1 MEIYWIKDRKK
12 CGPATVVD
20 VVSMVHAGELTPETQ
35 GWHAGC
41 SGWMPLKELPALV
54 DFLNPREPE
63 EEEEKEQGEDISESR
78 DDNAS
83 EETLPPVPPKQE
95 DRSAEMNLP
104 DGMIPLADFRL
115 PSARVRLLAR
125 LVDMS
130 VYSSLMFIVFYLT
143 DTQFSMNLLPYGPMF
158 WLGLIGMEAVS
169 LHLTGTTPG
178 KRLMG
183 IRVFS
188 GVSAGEQMTALVPQI
203 GFAQALW
210 RSFMVFIG
218 GMGMMAYI
226 LPFIMG
232 PLSLF
237 LLKKRGVTSWDAR
250 ARTLPVQVQQP
261 PLFRYLLAAFIIYA
275 SLNIV
280 STCMMPWIPDMV
292 QMLEQ
297 QSPENARLLREM
309 LPPGTLPADTVP
321 AAPVESA
328 APAPSGIRFLEL

>member
-63 EEEEKEQGEDISESR
+63 EDEPEKEQ
-78 DDNAS
+78 AS
-83 EETLPPVPPKQE
+83 EESQEELPPVPQRQE
-95 DRSAEMNLP
+95 SAEESSLQAP
-104 DGMIPLADFRL
+104 SADITVQPAGCRL

-309 LPPGTLPADTVP
+309 LPPGILPADTVP
-321 AAPVESA
+321 AAPSEPT